1 MDFLWLLAVGLCLL
15 FWALLG
21 LLVSGALK
29 A

>member
-1 MDFLWLLAVGLCLL
+1 MNLHWLLAVGLCLL

-29 A
+29 T

>member
-1 MDFLWLLAVGLCLL
+1 MNLNWLLAVGLCLL

-29 A
+29 T

>member
-1 MDFLWLLAVGLCLL
+1 MNLIWLLAIGLCLL
-15 FWALLG
+15 FWAFLG